1 MTPPPPQKGDE
12 RSPSGGESSDPSLS
26 SDASWV
32 FVGNV
37 VFAASQW
44 ILLVVLA
51 KLGTVEEVGLFAL
64 ANAISA
70 PVFMLS
76 DLNLRAYLATDAGDE
91 FPFATYL
98 ACRAFASGLALASI
112 FVVGVYAS
120 QSKESFIVLMAVSS
134 AKAFES
140 LSTVVFGLYQK
151 QGRMRWLAGSLTLK
165 SLLAIVAF
173 TSALLIT
180 RRLDLSVLALA
191 ASRLIAFVVYD
202 LPHARRLTSLTH
214 FWAAPGV
221 AQLARSALPLGVI
234 MMLTSLNSNL
244 ALYFIE
250 SLLGTIAVGYFAA
263 ILYLITTARIV
274 INALSQAA
282 SPRLAQLLRAR
293 NRSGFNRLQRTLIAL
308 GLSIGITGAAGAWLL
323 GKPILSLV
331 YSPEYAQYSNLLVWL
346 VAANSFTFA
355 NAFLAAGLTA
365 MRSFRPMLAIN
376 VFSIFLTTVL
386 LAILVP
392 RFGLI
397 GAAGAVGGSAA
408 LKFALNY
415 RLSRRSE
422 IWSTPA

>member
-1 MTPPPPQKGDE
+1 
-12 RSPSGGESSDPSLS
+12 
-26 SDASWV
+26 
-32 FVGNV
+32 
-37 VFAASQW
+37 
-44 ILLVVLA
+44 
-51 KLGTVEEVGLFAL
+51 
-64 ANAISA
+64 
-70 PVFMLS
+70 
-76 DLNLRAYLATDAGDE
+76 
-91 FPFATYL
+91 
-98 ACRAFASGLALASI
+98 
-112 FVVGVYAS
+112 
-120 QSKESFIVLMAVSS
+120 
-134 AKAFES
+134 
-140 LSTVVFGLYQK
+140 
-151 QGRMRWLAGSLTLK
+151 
-165 SLLAIVAF
+165 
-173 TSALLIT
+173 
-180 RRLDLSVLALA
+180 
-191 ASRLIAFVVYD
+191 
-202 LPHARRLTSLTH
+202 
-214 FWAAPGV
+214 
-221 AQLARSALPLGVI
+221 

-250 SLLGTIAVGYFAA
+250 SLLGTIAVGHFAA
-263 ILYLITTARIV
+263 ILYLITAARTV
-274 INALSQAA
+274 INALSQTA
-282 SPRLAQLLRAR
+282 SPRLAQLLHAR

-386 LAILVP
+386 LAILIP